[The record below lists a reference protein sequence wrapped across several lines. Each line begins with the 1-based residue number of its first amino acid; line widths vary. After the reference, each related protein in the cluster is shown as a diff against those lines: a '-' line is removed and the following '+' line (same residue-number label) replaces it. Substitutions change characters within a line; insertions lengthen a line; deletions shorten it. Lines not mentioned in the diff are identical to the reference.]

1 MAKAPARPWRP
12 SHPKPSRPQVSSEFN
27 PSPTAQSPWGVPAF
41 RRLLV
46 GQWLAN
52 FGQAM
57 FGTAIGWH
65 LYERTNSAFV
75 LGLVGLVLVL
85 PVIVLALPAG
95 AIVDRHNRRHVSMW
109 ASMGM
114 ALSSLGVAALS
125 YFHGPIE
132 AIFACLL
139 VAGTAQIFGSASRSA
154 LLGELVPAE
163 HLSRASTLRTASNQF
178 AFLGGPAAAG
188 VLLASMGQATPI
200 FLLDAGLALCFALA
214 LAGVRQAPL
223 ATLAPQEAQES
234 QAKAEGGRWTELMS
248 GLHFVWAS
256 PVLLA
261 AITLDLFAVLFGG
274 VVALLPI
281 FAKDVFHAGPQG
293 LGLLAMA
300 TPLGSGLMGVAL
312 SFLPPLRRN
321 GPTLMLVVTLFGLAS
336 IGFGL
341 APNLTVAWLCLAVS
355 GAVDMVSM
363 VIRGQLT
370 EVLTPNAMRG
380 RVAAV
385 HTVFVGTSNELGAF
399 ESGATAAWLGPVRS
413 VVYGGIGTL
422 AVVAW
427 VAWRCPPLWRL
438 DQIQVPEP
446 EGAKPQAELAT

>member
-1 MAKAPARPWRP
+1 MSAEPLQAPDAG
-12 SHPKPSRPQVSSEFN
+12 
-27 PSPTAQSPWGVPAF
+27 PTSPWGVPNF

-57 FGTAIGWH
+57 FATAIGWH
-65 LYERTNSAFV
+65 LYERTGSAFV

-95 AIVDRHNRRHVSMW
+95 AIVDRANRRHVSMW
-109 ASMGM
+109 ASLGM
-114 ALSSLGVAALS
+114 ASSSLGVAALAH
-125 YFHGPIE
+125 FEGPIQ

-154 LLGELVPAE
+154 LLGELVPPE
-163 HLSRASTLRTASNQF
+163 HLSRASTVRTAFNQF

-188 VLLASMGQATPI
+188 ALLATMGSATPI
-200 FLLDAGLALCFALA
+200 FLWDAALALAFALA
-214 LAGVRQAPL
+214 LAGVRHLPPPRESA
-223 ATLAPQEAQES
+223 AQ
-234 QAKAEGGRWTELMS
+234 KAEAGRWNELVS
-248 GLHFVWAS
+248 GLRFVFAS

-321 GPTLMLVVTLFGLAS
+321 GPTLLLVVALFGLAS

-341 APNLTVAWLCLAVS
+341 APNLVVAWLCLAAS

-399 ESGATAAWLGPVRS
+399 ESGATAHWLGPVRS

-422 AVVAW
+422 LVVAL

-438 DQIQVPEP
+438 DRIEVPEEDAP
-446 EGAKPQAELAT
+446 PPGAEAPSQAPA